1 MVEQNGRRILIL
13 DTSVLVHDPDCIE
26 AFPHDTI
33 VISSWVIDELDRL
46 KRSEGERGE
55 HARQASRI
63 IHEYSLDKG
72 FPDLVYLKSGG
83 ILKACSKYN
92 LTLETESNAH
102 DKTIALAKRLE
113 SETPEV
119 MVAVLSKDP
128 NLRIKTRMQGVQS
141 VDYEGK
147 GRAHDPYGLFPGY
160 FQIILNERGPID
172 ELYKNQWINVG
183 NITHATSLTL
193 DHLIPNQCVYFTF
206 EGKDTLAIYKK
217 NEARFRLV
225 SKPKINGDADNKS
238 IKGVQPRNCEQAFA
252 YSLLTDPH
260 IAVVALVGNAGPGKT
275 LMSLLAGYRQL
286 KSEFEG
292 AKSSGLP
299 RSASYNRIMV
309 FRPTVEMGEKLG
321 FLPGQLEEKIEPWM
335 YPIFD
340 NMDLI
345 LEHSDTGAKGT
356 KNYDPVVDLINRNIL
371 QILPINYIRG
381 RSIHDTFMI
390 IDEAQNFSGDKLR
403 SLLTRAGRG
412 TKVVLTGDITQID
425 DPYMDEYS
433 NGLSY
438 LISNFMGQEM
448 FGYTIMERGEERSI
462 LAKLAAELLQHT
474 ISRT

>member
-1 MVEQNGRRILIL
+1 MVEQNERRILIL

-26 AFPHDTI
+26 AFGNDTI

-63 IHEYSLDKG
+63 IHEYSLDTG
-72 FPDLVYLKSGG
+72 FPDNVMLKSGG
-83 ILKACSKYN
+83 ILKACGNYDI
-92 LTLETESNAH
+92 LPGMESSAD
-102 DKTIALAKRLE
+102 DKTISLAKRLE
-113 SETPEV
+113 SESTGV
-119 MVAVLSKDP
+119 IVAVLSKDI
-128 NLRIKTRMQGVQS
+128 NLRIKARMWGVRS
-141 VDYEGK
+141 VDYEGE
-147 GRAHDPYGLFPGY
+147 RSAHNPYNLFPGC
-160 FQIILNERGPID
+160 FKIVLNRRGPIE
-172 ELYKNQWINVG
+172 ELYKNQSIDMRRV
-183 NITHATSLTL
+183 IDATSLTL
-193 DHLIPNQCVYFTF
+193 DNLIPNQCVYLTF
-206 EGKDTLAIYKK
+206 EDKDTLAIYKK
-217 NEARFRLV
+217 NEAKFRLV
-225 SKPKINGDADNKS
+225 AKPKINGDTDKS

-275 LMSLLAGYRQL
+275 LMSLLAGYHQL
-286 KSEFEG
+286 KNEFG
-292 AKSSGLP
+292 GGKFPSSS
-299 RSASYNRIMV
+299 RSGVYNKIMV

-321 FLPGQLEEKIEPWM
+321 FLPGSLEEKIEPWM

-345 LEHSDTGAKGT
+345 LEHSSANT
-356 KNYDPVVDLINRNIL
+356 KNAKQYDPVVDLINRDIL

-390 IDEAQNFSGDKLR
+390 IDEAQNFTGDKLR

-438 LISNFMGQEM
+438 LISNFIGQEI

-462 LAKLAAELLQHT
+462 LAKLAAELL
-474 ISRT
+474 